1 MTDVHPFLKLF
12 AKRSAALTSLYYLW
26 DDWQAG
32 RRFLKGDI
40 ASHSGTLH
48 GSLDLEESLGYI
60 QAVFEDYLHYSG
72 EAALSGKVAEVGP
85 GDNCGVA
92 LLLLDG
98 GCESV
103 DLVDRFYARRDLA
116 RQAAIYRELENR
128 RPGLARRL
136 MGADLEDEGTFPGI
150 RRCYGEEASAE
161 TFFRAGQAYDL
172 ILSRAVLEHVRDP
185 LLAFQRMTE
194 ALRPGG
200 LLLHKVDLQDHGMF
214 SVHHGELKWL
224 ETPRWV
230 HRMMSR
236 ASGRP
241 NRVLTHHYRQ
251 VLASLPLEVDL
262 LVTRLAGVGG
272 IDPHVPYEAIPAELR
287 ERSMAFVAS
296 RRRHLASEFRNVSL
310 EDLSVAGFFMVG
322 RKVQGASDAPELAA
336 PPSGNRTRRA
346 AL

>member
-12 AKRSAALTSLYYLW
+12 AKRSAVLTSLYYLW

-48 GSLDLEESLGYI
+48 GSLELEESLGYI
-60 QAVFEDYLHYSG
+60 QTVFEDYLHYSG
-72 EAALSGKVAEVGP
+72 QAALCGKAAEVGP

-136 MGADLEDEGTFPGI
+136 IGADLEDEGTFPGI

-185 LLAFQRMTE
+185 LLALQRMTE

-214 SVHHGELKWL
+214 SAHHGELKWL

-230 HRMMSR
+230 HRVMSR

-241 NRVLTHHYRQ
+241 NRVLFHRYRET
-251 VLASLPLEVDL
+251 LASLPLDTRL
-262 LVTRLAGVGG
+262 LVTRLAGVGAL
-272 IDPHVPYEAIPAELR
+272 DPHLPYDAIAPEMR
-287 ERSMAFVAS
+287 ERAMAFVAHRK
-296 RRRHLASEFRNVSL
+296 RRLAREFRGVSS
-310 EDLSVAGFFMVG
+310 EDLSVSGFFLIG
-322 RKVQGASDAPELAA
+322 RKRG
-336 PPSGNRTRRA
+336 
-346 AL
+346 